1 MPEMPTYLRKLESL
15 TAGIMTK
22 NPRRPGSPRPPR
34 LMGKPCCESIAGA
47 EYPTETRVAR
57 CMSGQM
63 PHHPPYAAAP
73 AGKIRFRTIVRKKFT
88 ISTASEEY
96 TIARVVP
103 LPTPTAPCVTF
114 KPS

>member
-34 LMGKPCCESIAGA
+34 LMGKPCSESIAGA